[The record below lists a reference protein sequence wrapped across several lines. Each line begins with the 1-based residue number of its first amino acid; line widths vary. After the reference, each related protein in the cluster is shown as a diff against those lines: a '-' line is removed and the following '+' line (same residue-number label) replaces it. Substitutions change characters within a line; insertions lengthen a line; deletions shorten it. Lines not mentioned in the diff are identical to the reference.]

1 MSQPKADQR
10 RAQFQ
15 AIITDFIDDAE
26 GHMESPDDWLDLLD
40 LAKRELHSAHE
51 LRLMLIRD
59 GSLLDADGMKLLA
72 DMAESAGA
80 QVLIERVQTGSEV
93 GVEIADGEVVEHTE
107 ETTAAPELA
116 AV

>member
-40 LAKRELHSAHE
+40 LAKRELHSAHDAHCARIE
-51 LRLMLIRD
+51 NDAAERGDAIVD
-59 GSLLDADGMKLLA
+59 DHPALLPC
-72 DMAESAGA
+72 
-80 QVLIERVQTGSEV
+80 ERG
-93 GVEIADGEVVEHTE
+93 
-107 ETTAAPELA
+107 
-116 AV
+116 